1 MNNNIGMK
9 NDGRM
14 KSELAVV
21 IVAGC
26 ILVCIGAS
34 AQAASIG
41 IEPEYI
47 EVTDGFTVD
56 IKIDPGDDEIMG
68 AQYILHFNNT
78 LLRAINQTTGRFLSH
93 DGASTDVD
101 KHIDNTLGRI
111 DYREVRTGIGAG
123 VADGGTLAR
132 IEFEVRCSDVYD
144 VSELRFNNVKL
155 WYPNTTYIPKV
166 GVTNATVGVVA
177 QSDPPTPFM
186 VCGYV
191 SYEDE
196 SVCNNPTVDITN
208 LNTGRVWTAE
218 TDANSNYHQ
227 IMLASCT
234 DVIAGEALQF
244 DCTDPDGS
252 QSSAT
257 EHTVKRDEVDAGG
270 LLYNSTLDL
279 FHPGD
284 LNGDGKITPDDAAIA
299 LRMAIRGDYSEIAD
313 VSGDDSVTSLDAL
326 MILQAVDRNVTF
338 GR

>member
-9 NDGRM
+9 NDGGM

-26 ILVCIGAS
+26 IFVCIGAS

-41 IEPEYI
+41 IEPMYI
-47 EVTDGFTVD
+47 EVIDGFTVD

-78 LLRAINQTTGRFLSH
+78 LLRAINQTTGGFLSH

-111 DYREVRTGIGAG
+111 NYKEVRTGIEDG
-123 VADGGTLAR
+123 VTDNGTLAT
-132 IEFEVRCSDVYD
+132 IEFEVRCSDARD
-144 VSELRFNNVKL
+144 VSELRFSNVKL
-155 WYPNTTYIPKV
+155 RYPNATYIPE
-166 GVTNATVGVVA
+166 VTVENATVGVVA
-177 QSDPPTPFM
+177 QSDPPAPFM

-191 SYEDE
+191 SYGDE

-218 TDANSNYHQ
+218 TDANSNYYQ
-227 IMLASCT
+227 IMLVSCT

-244 DCTDPDGS
+244 DGTDPDGG
-252 QSSAT
+252 QSSTT
-257 EHTVKRDEVDAGG
+257 EHTVTQDEVDAGG
-270 LLYNSTLDL
+270 LLYNSTLEPL
-279 FHPGD
+279 HPGD
-284 LNGDGKITPDDAAIA
+284 INGDGEITLADAAIT
-299 LRMAIRGDYSEIAD
+299 LQMAVRGDYSEIAD
-313 VSGDDSVTSLDAL
+313 VSEDNSVTSLDAL
-326 MILQAVDRNVTF
+326 MILQVVDRNITF
-338 GR
+338 MR